1 MHVLW
6 IFAHPDQTSLNAAL
20 RDEGL
25 AALEAAGHSWE
36 LSDLYAMK
44 WKAALDRDDYAGEP
58 DDDRGL
64 GPASEHAYR
73 TGTLSEDVRGE
84 HAKLARA
91 DAVVF
96 QFPLW
101 WYGVPAILKGW
112 IDRVFVMGYAYGV
125 PDPRHPGRSLRFGE
139 GVFEGKRGLVLT
151 TIGGPEPAYGPRGIS
166 GQLDQVLFPLLHG
179 ALWYAGMSVLPPV
192 AVHRANRFSEQ
203 QYAAAAQQVR
213 ERIAA
218 IGETEPVRYRYQN
231 GGDYDDDLVL
241 RPGLAPGESGLA
253 VHRTD

>member
-151 TIGGPEPAYGPRGIS
+151 T
-166 GQLDQVLFPLLHG
+166 
-179 ALWYAGMSVLPPV
+179 
-192 AVHRANRFSEQ
+192 
-203 QYAAAAQQVR
+203 
-213 ERIAA
+213 
-218 IGETEPVRYRYQN
+218 
-231 GGDYDDDLVL
+231 
-241 RPGLAPGESGLA
+241 
-253 VHRTD
+253 